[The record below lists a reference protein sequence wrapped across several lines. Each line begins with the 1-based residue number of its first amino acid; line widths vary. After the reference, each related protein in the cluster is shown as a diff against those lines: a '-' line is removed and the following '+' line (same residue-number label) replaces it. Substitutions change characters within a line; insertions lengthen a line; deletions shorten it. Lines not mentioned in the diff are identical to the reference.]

1 MAETNNQ
8 AKAWNF
14 NKSNTHPWVFFKFF
28 KLYKWFPDH
37 AKHIFPRVL
46 KRVFS
51 PQRFF
56 FFFFLK
62 KHVKGLLQ
70 KSFVVLT
77 LSWRRPLSYR
87 NRSIDLRS
95 KSMDCFLYDNG
106 LRHERIKRSFSWMSL
121 QFPGRVR
128 FKLDGLTIWVTRMY
142 VMGIRS
148 TSSSLNLTYL
158 ALVSFVL
165 FSFFLMCLSKQL
177 FYSCVRKK
185 LCPHHSSNRKTWAN
199 MR

>member
-1 MAETNNQ
+1 MAETHNQ

-28 KLYKWFPDH
+28 KLYKWFADH

-56 FFFFLK
+56 FFFWK
-62 KHVKGLLQ
+62 KHVRGLLQ

-95 KSMDCFLYDNG
+95 KSMDCLLYDNG
-106 LRHERIKRSFSWMSL
+106 LRHEIVKEIWANSYIPMGNRISWNSL
-121 QFPGRVR
+121 SNPLSANPTKWSNSVFGH
-128 FKLDGLTIWVTRMY
+128 FLG
-142 VMGIRS
+142 
-148 TSSSLNLTYL
+148 L
-158 ALVSFVL
+158 ALKRL
-165 FSFFLMCLSKQL
+165 ILET
-177 FYSCVRKK
+177 K
-185 LCPHHSSNRKTWAN
+185 LGKDH
-199 MR
+199 

>member
-1 MAETNNQ
+1 MRCPIWYHFFNLKTWKTPMAETNNQ

-14 NKSNTHPWVFFKFF
+14 NKSTTHPWVFFKFF

-56 FFFFLK
+56 FFFWK
-62 KHVKGLLQ
+62 KHVRGLLQ

-87 NRSIDLRS
+87 NRSIDLQS
-95 KSMDCFLYDNG
+95 KSIDWFICDNS
-106 LRHERIKRSFSWMSL
+106 LRHERINVCKGLSFYYKL
-121 QFPGRVR
+121 QIVR
-128 FKLDGLTIWVTRMY
+128 T
-142 VMGIRS
+142 
-148 TSSSLNLTYL
+148 
-158 ALVSFVL
+158 
-165 FSFFLMCLSKQL
+165 FF
-177 FYSCVRKK
+177 
-185 LCPHHSSNRKTWAN
+185 
-199 MR
+199 